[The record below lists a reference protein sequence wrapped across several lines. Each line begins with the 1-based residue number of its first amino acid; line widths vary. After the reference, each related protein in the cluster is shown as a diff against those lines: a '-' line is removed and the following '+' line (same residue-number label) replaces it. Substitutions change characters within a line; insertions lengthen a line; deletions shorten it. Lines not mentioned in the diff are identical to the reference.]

1 MIDQSNRQLQLAMV
15 LKLQMLQ
22 RDGLAQL
29 SYQQLEHVMFGWMWR
44 KGIPESLH
52 EAIEDLFRLNA
63 DEVVVVL
70 SKQAIIDGS
79 KKNLSDYTD
88 LIEGVSK

>member
-1 MIDQSNRQLQLAMV
+1 MIDPHNRQLQLAMV

-22 RDGLAQL
+22 REGLAQL
-29 SYQQLEHVMFGWMWR
+29 SYQQLEHVLFGWVWR
-44 KGIPESLH
+44 KGVPLSLH
-52 EAIEDLFRLNA
+52 EAVEDLFRINA
-63 DEVVVVL
+63 DEIVVIL
-70 SKQAIIDGS
+70 SKQAIMDGS

>member
-29 SYQQLEHVMFGWMWR
+29 SYQQLERVMFGWMWR
-44 KGIPESLH
+44 KGLPTSLH

-70 SKQAIIDGS
+70 SKQAIMDGS
-79 KKNLSDYTD
+79 KKNLSDFND

>member
-22 RDGLAQL
+22 RDGLVQL
-29 SYQQLEHVMFGWMWR
+29 SYQQIEHVMFGWMWR
-44 KGIPESLH
+44 KGNPASLH
-52 EAIEDLFRLNA
+52 EAIEDLFRLTA

-70 SKQAIIDGS
+70 SKQAIMDGS
-79 KKNLSDYTD
+79 KKKLSDFDD

>member
-29 SYQQLEHVMFGWMWR
+29 SYQQLERVMFGWMWR
-44 KGIPESLH
+44 KGIPASLH
-52 EAIEDLFRLNA
+52 EAIEDLFRLSA

-70 SKQAIIDGS
+70 SKQAIMDGS
-79 KKNLSDYTD
+79 KKNLSDFND

>member
-29 SYQQLEHVMFGWMWR
+29 SYQQLERVMFGWMWR
-44 KGIPESLH
+44 KGIPISLH

-70 SKQAIIDGS
+70 SKQAIMDGS
-79 KKNLSDYTD
+79 KKNLSDFND

>member
-52 EAIEDLFRLNA
+52 EAIEELFRLTA

-70 SKQAIIDGS
+70 SKQAIMDGS
-79 KKNLSDYTD
+79 KKNLSDFND

>member
-29 SYQQLEHVMFGWMWR
+29 SYQQLERVMFGWMWR
-44 KGIPESLH
+44 KGIPVSLH
-52 EAIEDLFRLNA
+52 EAIEDLFRLSA

-70 SKQAIIDGS
+70 SKQAIMDGS
-79 KKNLSDYTD
+79 KKNLSDFND
-88 LIEGVSK
+88 LIEGVNK